1 MRRDLC
7 SKMYALDPACHKNE
21 GDDDQGA
28 SLSAAG
34 GSLIHRGRSGV
45 GRQLTYP
52 TPGSDE
58 TEGDGVEQTGRGSY
72 MSVCLFQSVCLF
84 VSVSQSVWLSVCE
97 KRMERCH
104 GDYCGLGG
112 VGVGRRGDLSLFSSC
127 VENRALRLKTD
138 RSVCQ
143 SINQSIN
150 QSNAMTSI
158 APFTCCHLLISVW
171 NYVGWAQRLRTR
183 LPLATLFYLYEKY
196 I

>member
-72 MSVCLFQSVCLF
+72 LSVCLFQFVCVCLCLSLSLSGF
-84 VSVSQSVWLSVCE
+84 LSV
-97 KRMERCH
+97 
-104 GDYCGLGG
+104 
-112 VGVGRRGDLSLFSSC
+112 RRGWRGATVITGD
-127 VENRALRLKTD
+127 
-138 RSVCQ
+138 
-143 SINQSIN
+143 
-150 QSNAMTSI
+150 
-158 APFTCCHLLISVW
+158 W
-171 NYVGWAQRLRTR
+171 VGWALGEGVTCHCFH
-183 LPLATLFYLYEKY
+183 PAWK
-196 I
+196 IVH